1 MSYEPIFD
9 ELPDT
14 RFALNTGSGKL
25 PAVGFGTFFDDPAA
39 TIDAVTQALQSGF
52 RAIDC
57 AERFGNEASV
67 GAAVHAFLQTGKAR
81 REDLFITSKLWNNNH
96 HPQRV
101 LPAFEASRQR
111 LGLDYL
117 DCYLI
122 HTPFAFQAGDEL
134 HPRDAFAHILYDSG
148 VTLIDTWRAM
158 ERLVDKGLCKSI
170 GLSNVSLQALQD
182 VVAVARIKPALVQVE
197 AHPYLPEWELLQ
209 FCQQHGIV
217 FQAYAPL
224 GHGLEPSVLNEPVL
238 NQMARRLQKTPAQIA
253 LAWAVQ
259 RGTAFVTQSTTL
271 SHIQQNIDIST
282 LPHRAMHEI
291 RQDITHRVRFNSVN
305 ETGVHLFSSAPR

>member
-14 RFALNTGSGKL
+14 RFALNNGSGKL
-25 PAVGFGTFFDDPAA
+25 PAVGFGTLFDEPEA
-39 TIDAVTQALQSGF
+39 TTATVTQALESGF
-52 RAIDC
+52 RSFDC
-57 AERFGNEASV
+57 AERFGNEEQV
-67 GAAVHAFLQTGKAR
+67 GIALQAFLETGKAQ

-111 LGLDYL
+111 LGLEYL

-122 HTPFAFQAGDEL
+122 HTPFAFKAGDDL

-148 VTLIDTWRAM
+148 VTLVDTWRAM

-170 GLSNVSLQALQD
+170 GLSNVNLQALQE
-182 VVAVARIKPALVQVE
+182 VVAVARIKPAVVHVE
-197 AHPYLPEWELLQ
+197 SHPYLPEWELLE

-224 GHGLEPSVLNEPVL
+224 GHGLEPSIQKDPVL
-238 NQMARRLQKTPAQIA
+238 TQMARRLQKTSAQVV
-253 LAWAVQ
+253 LAWAIQ
-259 RGTAFVTQSTTL
+259 RGTAFVTQSTNL
-271 SHIQQNIDIST
+271 SHIQQNIDIAT

-291 RQDITHRVRFNSVN
+291 RQDITDRVRFNSVN
-305 ETGVHLFSSAPR
+305 ETGVHLFMSPTR